1 MSAKRNNCMFALPH
15 ELTGIGECC
24 GLFGGQLACNGY
36 GKKCCGYQ
44 PHDQYT
50 RKALA
55 KAIAEMR
62 KQKQKETG
70 DGKVV

>member
-1 MSAKRNNCMFALPH
+1 MSAKQNNCMFALPH

-24 GLFGGQLACNGY
+24 GLFGNACNGY
-36 GKKCCGYQ
+36 GRRCIGYQ
-44 PHDQYT
+44 PHNAES

-55 KAIAEMR
+55 GAIEER
-62 KQKQKETG
+62 QKQKNEAG